1 MYNKRAYNKTKVCFI
16 AVLFYFYCRCADCFR
31 TDHAVQGRAD
41 NEMSS
46 QNGSNSVLTAQK

>member
-46 QNGSNSVLTAQK
+46 QNGSNLVLTAQK